1 MAAVTIVDRRRLR
14 HVTYSAVAGR
24 RSCRRRRAPR
34 RENLVTSVI
43 DVDVVTRCRRR
54 K

>member
-24 RSCRRRRAPR
+24 RSCRRAPR